1 MFLFLIELFLLG
13 VLIARFFSGKLP
25 DFFLCV
31 TSVLVGYLAYVLTG
45 LLFASIGIPLTQFG
59 MVIAVSFELV
69 LVLIV
74 HIVQKTFCKPD
85 HKSFWITSIV
95 VGLGYFGIVV
105 FFYWNNLFFVT
116 TDSVYLVVMARNLL
130 ESGLSQWYFASPT
143 SMGLFV
149 PMLQTLGML
158 FGYDYMWFIQPAFM
172 GVFLALFIFFSLR
185 SIKRFI
191 SRKFIR
197 VLLVVIA
204 TGLLFSSDLIF
215 IMTTYI
221 HTNFNSGLFLF
232 LAVAALYFAVEEE
245 NPSWLFFTPIFLIGF
260 GMMRIENVIVA
271 LMVILVYSASGELTS
286 GQLRLAFL
294 PYLIVQF
301 LWYFRVLLLEPQT
314 YTDIMSDLQITL
326 TLSAVAVMV
335 MLLFLTEFNLFKAVL
350 FPRVWWLLPLVLLI
364 CVLGI
369 GATQSDQFINNLQ
382 VTAETMF
389 LTGNWG
395 AVWWVVIALAIIVPG
410 RGQFPQRRVLTSIIL
425 SFFLIVHL
433 LGLFRQPYH
442 DRWFDSANRMLVHI
456 VPVVIFSLLT
466 KIVWFGRGADSESR
480 NERISEEQQAGRTV
494 LT

>member
-1 MFLFLIELFLLG
+1 
-13 VLIARFFSGKLP
+13 
-25 DFFLCV
+25 
-31 TSVLVGYLAYVLTG
+31 
-45 LLFASIGIPLTQFG
+45 
-59 MVIAVSFELV
+59 
-69 LVLIV
+69 
-74 HIVQKTFCKPD
+74 
-85 HKSFWITSIV
+85 
-95 VGLGYFGIVV
+95 
-105 FFYWNNLFFVT
+105 
-116 TDSVYLVVMARNLL
+116 
-130 ESGLSQWYFASPT
+130 
-143 SMGLFV
+143 
-149 PMLQTLGML
+149 MLQTLGML